1 MTIVLDLDDVLANLR
16 ESLYQ
21 ILTSATGV
29 DLHWQHW
36 THYDLRQHYRLV
48 ENHLDKILIDA
59 QVLEQCQPEPG
70 AGKITHALRRL
81 GFEVAIVTARGWH
94 PQATAI
100 TRTWLQS
107 QNISYD
113 HLHVVPLGGNK
124 LEVFT
129 QLQDVVMAVDDHP
142 DNITRYHAKG
152 ILSLLMDRP
161 WNKHFSGERIFSL
174 DAIID
179 YAGNLQLSSPTP

>member
-29 DLHWQHW
+29 DLHWQYW

-59 QVLEQCQPEPG
+59 QVLEHCQPEPG
-70 AGKITHALRRL
+70 AEKITQLLRNL
-81 GFEVAIVTARGWH
+81 GFQVAIVTARGWH
-94 PQATAI
+94 PQAKAI
-100 TRTWLQS
+100 THSWLQS
-107 QNISYD
+107 QNIFYD

-124 LEVFT
+124 LDVFAE
-129 QLQDVVMAVDDHP
+129 LQDVVMAVDDHP
-142 DNITRYHAKG
+142 DNITRYDANG
-152 ILSLLMDRP
+152 IFSLLMDRP
-161 WNKHFSGERIFSL
+161 WNKHFTGERIFSL
-174 DAIID
+174 DAIVD
-179 YAGNLQLSSPTP
+179 YASNLELDSPTF